1 MFRRE
6 VQGRE
11 YVPVVLYLRAFGY
24 DITEP
29 FEYTAYLVPYQR
41 YGVPA
46 AERLRGA
53 GARHVVQRGRG
64 SPGCMR
70 FEFAFQFVDAFLCA
84 VLESVEALAQFAF
97 QFRGDGF
104 EFVHQF
110 VELTLAA
117 QYLDSE
123 LFQLRSGTGVELLY
137 PFQQS
142 FYPVGHILRIVS
154 VLLNDTL
161 Q

>member
-1 MFRRE
+1 MRSC
-6 VQGRE
+6 
-11 YVPVVLYLRAFGY
+11 
-24 DITEP
+24 
-29 FEYTAYLVPYQR
+29 
-41 YGVPA
+41 
-46 AERLRGA
+46 
-53 GARHVVQRGRG
+53 ARFL
-64 SPGCMR
+64 SP
-70 FEFAFQFVDAFLCA
+70 
-84 VLESVEALAQFAF
+84 LAQFAF

>member
-1 MFRRE
+1 
-6 VQGRE
+6 
-11 YVPVVLYLRAFGY
+11 
-24 DITEP
+24 
-29 FEYTAYLVPYQR
+29 
-41 YGVPA
+41 
-46 AERLRGA
+46 
-53 GARHVVQRGRG
+53 
-64 SPGCMR
+64 MR

-110 VELTLAA
+110 VEFTLAA

-137 PFQQS
+137 LSAVVLILSVIS
-142 FYPVGHILRIVS
+142 F
-154 VLLNDTL
+154 VLFRFS
-161 Q
+161 